1 MMSIDIRRRQRCD
14 TRVAIKTKPTPHQLP
29 RRGGSASL
37 MWVQYKS
44 TFYYCFNYNFS
55 PVSDS
60 LSLWLSPRR
69 LVSRLAF
76 SISTDIH
83 SKQFSFLCQGHC
95 FVSCKFSFCG
105 VRTKVITEVLRGRK
119 LLLFLHGIIFLCSV
133 KGGEG
138 WRRLPQV
145 AIN

>member
-1 MMSIDIRRRQRCD
+1 MSIDIRRRQRCD

-60 LSLWLSPRR
+60 LSLPDSPFVVLSLGWPFQ
-69 LVSRLAF
+69 LVPTYTPSNSASF
-76 SISTDIH
+76 AKDI
-83 SKQFSFLCQGHC
+83 
-95 FVSCKFSFCG
+95 V
-105 VRTKVITEVLRGRK
+105 
-119 LLLFLHGIIFLCSV
+119 LFLASSAFVVCGP
-133 KGGEG
+133 K
-138 WRRLPQV
+138 
-145 AIN
+145 